1 MHIQQSHAP
10 FEITVEELTQWV
22 ARPHQHNFF
31 ELVFIE
37 SGEGLQCI
45 NYQHIAYEAR
55 NVFLLPPLDC
65 HSFQISTPTRFVFLR
80 FTHQVFARN
89 SPAEADFQAWF
100 QQLSYILIN
109 YNKVPGDLIAD
120 PQDKQHLIQCL
131 HLIRAEYAKNDA
143 FSASLIQSTL
153 VTVLSLL
160 ARHVEAAL
168 LAAPADA
175 SRRRFVEVLNHIQR
189 HLFDNEQLSIAAL
202 AAHTGIA
209 PSYFG
214 EYFRQHAG
222 ESLQA
227 YITKSRLKV
236 AESRLL
242 HSDHSV
248 KEIAFELG
256 FTDTSHF
263 ARTFKKHYGYTT
275 QEFKQ
280 RGQFCQLK
288 SSSLPASAPLVA

>member
-10 FEITVEELTQWV
+10 FEITMEELTEWV

-31 ELVFIE
+31 ELVLIE
-37 SGEGLQCI
+37 AGEGLQCI
-45 NYQHIAYEAR
+45 NYQHIAYEAH

-65 HSFQISTPTRFVFLR
+65 HSFQIISPTRFVFLR

-89 SPAEADFQAWF
+89 SLAEADFQAWF

-109 YNKVPGDLIAD
+109 YNKVPGDLITD

-143 FSASLIQSTL
+143 FSDSLIQSTL

-175 SRRRFVEVLNHIQR
+175 SRRFVEVLNHIQ
-189 HLFDNEQLSIAAL
+189 HNLFDKEQLSIAAL

-209 PSYFG
+209 SSYFG
-214 EYFRQHAG
+214 EYFRLHAG

-263 ARTFKKHYGYTT
+263 VRTFKKHYGYTT
-275 QEFKQ
+275 QQFKQ

-288 SSSLPASAPLVA
+288 SASLPADASLIA

>member
-10 FEITVEELTQWV
+10 FAIAVEEMTQWV

-37 SGEGLQCI
+37 AGTGQQCI
-45 NYQHIAYEAR
+45 NYQHIAYKAG

-65 HSFQISTPTRFVFLR
+65 HSFQISTPTRFVFVR

-109 YNKVPGDLIAD
+109 YNQVPGDLIAD
-120 PQDKQHLIQCL
+120 PQDKHHLVQCL
-131 HLIRAEYAKNDA
+131 HLIRAEHTKGDT

-153 VTVLSLL
+153 VTVLNLL

-168 LAAPADA
+168 LAAPGSAP
-175 SRRRFVEVLNHIQR
+175 RRFVEVLNYIQH
-189 HLFDNEQLSIAAL
+189 HLFQPEHLSIAAL
-202 AAHTGIA
+202 AARTGMA
-209 PSYFG
+209 SSYFG

-263 ARTFKKHYGYTT
+263 ARTFKKHYGYTA
-275 QEFKQ
+275 QQFKQ

-288 SSSLPASAPLVA
+288 SAGAPA